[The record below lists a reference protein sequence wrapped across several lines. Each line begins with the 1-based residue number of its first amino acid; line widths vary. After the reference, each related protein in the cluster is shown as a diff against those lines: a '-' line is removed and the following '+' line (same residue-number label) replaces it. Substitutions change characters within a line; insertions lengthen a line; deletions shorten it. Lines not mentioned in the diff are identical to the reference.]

1 MDIEEG
7 GNIDDNVEFN
17 NLSDLDVFTRQYIG
31 TSLQGR
37 DDAIS
42 VIDEEES
49 NSTNAST
56 ELFDSQSEKDSITD
70 LESFRN
76 DQASDEDRFNAYDR
90 HLIIYRN
97 QYMQYQENLY
107 DQTYG
112 IKCLK
117 AFSFENMVNIIL
129 SEYQHKFKPKLLD
142 NIPIYLYWIDN
153 QLSRCGQQSYLD
165 ILHNNIR
172 SLRGKTDS
180 IPRSV
185 GGVKY
190 LINRTIQLYTYA
202 TINVLWPSAWNMA
215 AYKGIRNI
223 EPVAIYFRD
232 PMELV
237 SELFV
242 NPEIMFKY
250 KEHVLL
256 NYFKDCKDRTET
268 ASESYSNLMS
278 SRWCR
283 QTEEL
288 IKSKHQDGHILPLP

>member
-70 LESFRN
+70 LESLRN
-76 DQASDEDRFNAYDR
+76 DQASDEDRFNSYDR

-190 LINRTIQLYTYA
+190 LINRTI
-202 TINVLWPSAWNMA
+202 
-215 AYKGIRNI
+215 KH
-223 EPVAIYFRD
+223 D
-232 PMELV
+232 
-237 SELFV
+237 
-242 NPEIMFKY
+242 
-250 KEHVLL
+250 
-256 NYFKDCKDRTET
+256 T
-268 ASESYSNLMS
+268 A
-278 SRWCR
+278 
-283 QTEEL
+283 
-288 IKSKHQDGHILPLP
+288 